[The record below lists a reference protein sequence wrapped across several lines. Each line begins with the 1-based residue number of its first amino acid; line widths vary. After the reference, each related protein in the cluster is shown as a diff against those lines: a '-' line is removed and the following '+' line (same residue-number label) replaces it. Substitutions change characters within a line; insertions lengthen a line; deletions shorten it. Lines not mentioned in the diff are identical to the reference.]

1 MAPIARLAMAVLLF
15 SASFINAAPTATT
28 PHNDAD
34 IAVFSRAV
42 SEAAAGVK
50 LVYKCTV
57 PNTMAITFD
66 DGPFEYTKQILKI
79 FKDKK
84 AKATFFVNGDNNG
97 KITDYADAVKQAYNE
112 GHQIASH
119 TWDHKD
125 LTTLNKDQI
134 NAEMSVLDD
143 AIRKII
149 GVAPT
154 YMRPPY
160 GSINDNVAKIIG
172 AKYTIVI
179 WSQDTNDWRHESDW
193 KKSLKVYQDHVKK
206 ASGKG
211 GDIYLQHETI
221 KLTALELAP
230 RAIKYAQDRNWKLV
244 TVGECLGKPKSTWY
258 RK

>member
-15 SASFINAAPTATT
+15 SATFINAAPAVTT
-28 PHNDAD
+28 PQNDRE
-34 IAVFSRAV
+34 IELFSRAV
-42 SEAAAGVK
+42 TEAATGIK
-50 LVYKCTV
+50 LVSKCTV

-97 KITDYADAVKQAYNE
+97 KITDYQDAVKQAYNE

-119 TWDHKD
+119 TWDHTD
-125 LTTLNKDQI
+125 LTTLKADGI
-134 NAEMSVLDD
+134 KAEMTKLDD
-143 AIRKII
+143 ALRKII

-160 GSINDNVAKIIG
+160 GAYNDLVTKTIG
-172 AKYTIVI
+172 ADYTIVM
-179 WSQDTNDWRHESDW
+179 WSQDTNDWQHSTDVEA
-193 KKSLKVYQDHVKK
+193 SLKVYKDSVKTAK
-206 ASGKG
+206 GKG
-211 GDIYLQHETI
+211 GEIFLQHEI
-221 KLTALELAP
+221 YQQTALKLAP
-230 RAIKYAQDRNWKLV
+230 KAIDYALKKKWKLV
-244 TVGECLGKPKSTWY
+244 TVGECLGKAKSTWY

>member
-1 MAPIARLAMAVLLF
+1 MAPIARLTVAALLF
-15 SASFINAAPTATT
+15 SASFINAAPVASTAQ
-28 PHNDAD
+28 NDAD
-34 IAVFSRAV
+34 VEIFSRAV
-42 SEAAAGVK
+42 TDAAAGVK

-66 DGPFEYTKQILKI
+66 DGPFEYTAELVKT
-79 FKDKK
+79 FKKYN

-97 KITDYADAVKQAYNE
+97 KITDYAAAVKAAYDD

-119 TWDHKD
+119 TWDHGD
-125 LTTLNKDQI
+125 LTTMNVSQI
-134 NAEMSVLDD
+134 NAEMNKLDD
-143 AIRKII
+143 ALRNII

-160 GSINDNVAKIIG
+160 GNVNDLVTKTVG

-179 WSQDTNDWRHESDW
+179 WSQDTNDWRHVNDY
-193 KKSLKVYQDHVKK
+193 KKSYKVYTDKVKQ

-211 GDIYLQHETI
+211 GDIFLQHETI
-221 KLTALELAP
+221 QLTAQKLAP
-230 RAIKYAQDRNWKLV
+230 LAIQYAQKKGWKLV

>member
-15 SASFINAAPTATT
+15 SATFINAAPTATN
-28 PHNDAD
+28 HQNDHE
-34 IAVFSRAV
+34 IRHFSRAV
-42 SEAAAGVK
+42 AEAVPGVK

-97 KITDYADAVKQAYNE
+97 KIADYKDAVKQAYNE

-125 LTTLNKDQI
+125 LTTLSVSEI
-134 NAEMSVLDD
+134 NSEMSKLDD
-143 AIRKII
+143 ALRGII

-160 GSINDNVAKIIG
+160 GAINDLVTKTVG

-179 WSQDTNDWRHESDW
+179 WSQDTNDWRHEDDW
-193 KKSLKVYQDHVKK
+193 KASLKVYQDNVKSAK
-206 ASGKG
+206 GKG
-211 GDIYLQHETI
+211 GEIFLQHETI

-230 RAIKYAQDRNWKLV
+230 KAIDFAQKKKWKLV
-244 TVGECLGKPKSTWY
+244 TVGECLGKSKDTWY